1 MGTGCRDTCIA
12 APASHGTLRLPGG
25 LHGCWCGEA
34 HMGRPLLELL
44 SVLGFGV
51 LKLRQLLWAC
61 LAVSQLLLQ
70 TMQNFWVNNDSP

>member
-1 MGTGCRDTCIA
+1 
-12 APASHGTLRLPGG
+12 
-25 LHGCWCGEA
+25 
-34 HMGRPLLELL
+34 MGRPLLELL